1 MRLSAQL
8 LAPVAYLCLACAF
21 QAPPGRTS
29 RSSLQILSESG
40 SSPSFLD
47 KFPEL
52 PGFFSSLKAPDVED
66 SFLTSSAFEPTPTGL
81 IQQAG
86 RVLAADMGL
95 QDPSLLDDT
104 RFLWIGSAVETPLSK
119 TEYLA
124 AGKFFDLRLAFPD
137 YDYRSHDFRID
148 ENDSNTVRLT
158 CRTTGTMRGELR
170 LRKEVLPPSGK
181 TMRCPP
187 EAVSMTFDRAT
198 GKVIKLCTGFAM
210 DRLVGNTNGCTGVLA
225 AAVIAGQ
232 PPSDW
237 ELYPPVAVVQRVF
250 GRPVA
255 QLKEAESF
263 LAPFPETVMI
273 QLVKGVMATDM
284 GAKDPTLLADG
295 FTYCTPYQGPIRK
308 KAYLE
313 KFAEQEFEGVDP
325 SFSHFRI
332 DPYDP
337 VRVWVDV
344 VLKAPGFEGVPQAM
358 SFTFNEDGFC
368 SRITSGAVMDPSV
381 GNAGGLGGLEGY
393 RYAMGAASP
402 GIVTRP
408 LPRIVGRFRKRTLGL
423 VNGIGVDDYV
433 LPSQRQPKK
442 TARPPARPAPT
453 APAKP
458 QQFAPKPPAKSVPT
472 LRAPSVVVKKPELT
486 ASERQVKVDEQNR
499 KQQAKAREE
508 EAKQRTAAQAEE
520 RRRQEETRLA
530 DQKRQQEQ
538 RQQVSDGAATEAK
551 RKEVEAKRMAQVE
564 AKEAALER
572 KAKQALQAEEDARQK
587 QGESAKAKQQ
597 QKELEAKQALQSKE
611 AARREQEEALK
622 TAQKQKELQAKR
634 ALQEKDVRR
643 EQEEALKAAQKQKE
657 LQAKQAL
664 QAKEDARRQ
673 QETARKAAVEQKQ
686 METQAQA
693 RRAEAAKQRKQQ
705 EQKKLAIERD
715 QKKMMENEKK
725 RKEAE
730 LLKLAQAK
738 ARQAQIEAKTVE
750 AENKKREAAELKA
763 AQIAAR
769 QKAEDERKAALEE
782 KRKDADQQR
791 KEKAVLDSLA
801 SAAPR
806 ATIALFGFGGGSEEE
821 EERKAPL
828 PKRTKAIGS
837 KAPRGIPTISRW
849 RKKSDGSITGLISG
863 SKNFSEGER
872 VTTSPIVKGKVEV
885 GEVVT
890 TGSGSR
896 YFLG

>member
-1 MRLSAQL
+1 MRLNIQL
-8 LAPVAYLCLACAF
+8 LALVAHFYLACAF
-21 QAPPGRTS
+21 QTPPVRTS

-40 SSPSFLD
+40 SSPSFFD

-52 PGFFSSLKAPDVED
+52 PGFFASLKAPDVED
-66 SFLTSSAFEPTPTGL
+66 SFLKGSAFEPTPTGL

-86 RVLAADMGL
+86 RVLAADLGL
-95 QDPSLLDDT
+95 QDPSVLDDT
-104 RFLWIGSAVETPLSK
+104 NFQWIGPAVDTPLSK

-148 ENDSNTVRLT
+148 ESDSNTVRLT

-170 LRKEVLPPSGK
+170 LRKEILPPTGK

-198 GKVIKLCTGFAM
+198 GKVVKLCTGFAM

-273 QLVKGVMATDM
+273 QLVKGVLATSM
-284 GAKDPTLLADG
+284 GAKDPTLLADD

-308 KAYLE
+308 KDYLK
-313 KFAEQEFEGVDP
+313 KFAEQEFEGLDP

-344 VLKAPGFEGVPQAM
+344 VLTAPGFEGLPQAM

-368 SRITSGAVMDPSV
+368 SRITSGAVMDPTV
-381 GNAGGLGGLEGY
+381 GNGGGLAGSEGY
-393 RYAMGAASP
+393 RYAMGKASP

-408 LPRIVGRFRKRTLGL
+408 LPRSVGRFRKRTLGL
-423 VNGIGVDDYV
+423 VYGVDVDEYV
-433 LPSQRQPKK
+433 LPSQRQSKK
-442 TARPPARPAPT
+442 TTPPSARPTPA
-453 APAKP
+453 APAKS
-458 QQFAPKPPAKSVPT
+458 QQLAPKPPAESEKT
-472 LRAPSVVVKKPELT
+472 PESK
-486 ASERQVKVDEQNR
+486 ASERQAKEDQQNQ

-508 EAKQRTAAQAEE
+508 EAKQRTAAQAQE
-520 RRRQEETRLA
+520 RRREEESRLA
-530 DQKRQQEQ
+530 DQKREQEQ
-538 RQQVSDGAATEAK
+538 RKQDSDGAAK
-551 RKEVEAKRMAQVE
+551 KEVEAKRMAQVE
-564 AKEAALER
+564 AKSTALEQ
-572 KAKQALQAEEDARQK
+572 KAKQALQAEESARQK

-597 QKELEAKQALQSKE
+597 QKELEGKQALQAKE

-622 TAQKQKELQAKR
+622 TAQKQKELEAKK
-634 ALQEKDVRR
+634 ALQTKEETRR
-643 EQEEALKAAQKQKE
+643 EKEEALKAAKKEKE
-657 LQAKQAL
+657 LQAKRAL

-673 QETARKAAVEQKQ
+673 QESAKKAAVEKKQ
-686 METQAQA
+686 MEAQAQA

-705 EQKKLAIERD
+705 EQKKLAIEREE
-715 QKKMMENEKK
+715 KKMMEDDKK
-725 RKEAE
+725 RKEAD
-730 LLKLAQAK
+730 LLKLNQAK
-738 ARQAQIEAKTVE
+738 ARQAQIEAKQAE
-750 AENKKREAAELKA
+750 AEKKKREAAEVRA

-769 QKAEDERKAALEE
+769 QKVDDERKAASEG
-782 KRKDADQQR
+782 KRNQQR
-791 KEKAVLDSLA
+791 KEKAALDSLT

-821 EERKAPL
+821 DEKKAPL
-828 PKRTKAIGS
+828 PKRTKAIG
-837 KAPRGIPTISRW
+837 KAPGGVPTISSW
-849 RKKSDGSITGLISG
+849 RKKFDGSITGFISG

-896 YFLG
+896 YFLS

>member
-1 MRLSAQL
+1 MRLFVQL
-8 LAPVAYLCLACAF
+8 LALVAYFCLACAF
-21 QAPPGRTS
+21 QTPPGRTS
-29 RSSLQILSESG
+29 RSSLQILSESE
-40 SSPSFLD
+40 SSPSFFD

-52 PGFFSSLKAPDVED
+52 PGFFASLKAPDVED
-66 SFLTSSAFEPTPTGL
+66 SFLTGSSFEPTPTGL

-86 RVLAADMGL
+86 RVLAADLGL

-104 RFLWIGSAVETPLSK
+104 NFQWIGPAVDTPLSK

-148 ENDSNTVRLT
+148 ESDSNTVRFT

-170 LRKEVLPPSGK
+170 LRKEILPPTGK

-187 EAVSMTFDRAT
+187 EAVSITFDRAT
-198 GKVIKLCTGFAM
+198 GKVVKLCTGFAV

-273 QLVKGVMATDM
+273 QLVKGVLATDM
-284 GAKDPTLLADG
+284 GAKDPTLLADD
-295 FTYCTPYQGPIRK
+295 FTYCTPYQGPIRR

-313 KFAEQEFEGVDP
+313 KFAGQEFEGLNP

-368 SRITSGAVMDPSV
+368 SRITSGAVMDPTI
-381 GNAGGLGGLEGY
+381 GNGGGLAGSEGY
-393 RYAMGAASP
+393 RYATGKASP

-408 LPRIVGRFRKRTLGL
+408 LPRSVGRFRKRTLGL
-423 VNGIGVDDYV
+423 TNGVGVDEYV
-433 LPSQRQPKK
+433 LPSQRQSKK
-442 TARPPARPAPT
+442 AAPPPARPAPAT
-453 APAKP
+453 PAKP
-458 QQFAPKPPAKSVPT
+458 PAESEPT
-472 LRAPSVVVKKPELT
+472 QRTPSVVVKGPESK
-486 ASERQVKVDEQNR
+486 ASERQAKVEEQDR
-499 KQQAKAREE
+499 KQQAKAREGA
-508 EAKQRTAAQAEE
+508 AKQRAAGQAEE

-538 RQQVSDGAATEAK
+538 RKQNSDGAAIEAK

-564 AKEAALER
+564 AKEAAFEQR
-572 KAKQALQAEEDARQK
+572 EKQALQAEEGNRQK

-597 QKELEAKQALQSKE
+597 QKVLEAKQVLQAKEDARREQEGALEAAQKQKELEAKQALRAKE
-611 AARREQEEALK
+611 AARREQEE
-622 TAQKQKELQAKR
+622 
-634 ALQEKDVRR
+634 D
-643 EQEEALKAAQKQKE
+643 LKAAQKQKE
-657 LQAKQAL
+657 LGAKKTL
-664 QAKEDARRQ
+664 QAKEDARWQ
-673 QETARKAAVEQKQ
+673 QESAKKATVEQKQ
-686 METQAQA
+686 MEAQAQA

-705 EQKKLAIERD
+705 EQKKLAIEREE
-715 QKKMMENEKK
+715 KKMMEDDKK

-730 LLKLAQAK
+730 LLKVNQAK
-738 ARQAQIEAKTVE
+738 ARQAQIEAKQVE
-750 AENKKREAAELKA
+750 GERKKREAAEARA

-769 QKAEDERKAALEE
+769 QKVDDERKAASEG
-782 KRKDADQQR
+782 KRNQQR
-791 KEKAVLDSLA
+791 KEKAALDSLTR
-801 SAAPR
+801 AAPR

-821 EERKAPL
+821 DEKKAPL
-828 PKRTKAIGS
+828 PRRTKAIG
-837 KAPRGIPTISRW
+837 KAPGGVPTISSW
-849 RKKSDGSITGLISG
+849 RKKFDGSVTGFISG

-896 YFLG
+896 YFLS